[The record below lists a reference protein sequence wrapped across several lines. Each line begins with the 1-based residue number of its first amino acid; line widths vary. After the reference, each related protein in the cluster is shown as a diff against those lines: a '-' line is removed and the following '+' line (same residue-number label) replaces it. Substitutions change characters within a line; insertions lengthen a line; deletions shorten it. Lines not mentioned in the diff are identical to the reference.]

1 MINVR
6 DLVKEYKVRK
16 KAGGFKG
23 LFAPGF
29 DIIRAV
35 DGITFDVAEGE
46 LVGFI
51 GPNGAGKST
60 TVKILTA
67 IMTPTEGEVIINGEN
82 PNANR
87 KSYVKSIGAM
97 FGQKTQLWWDLP
109 LEDSYLLLKD
119 MFDVDDTTYKQNTE
133 LFSDVL
139 EIDKFMHQPVRQLSL
154 GQRVRGDLAAVLLHN
169 PRVVFLD
176 EPTLGLDF
184 VVKKKIREFLRE
196 VNRLHNTTVMLT
208 SHDIADIESVC
219 ARVIIINNGK
229 IAYTGTLD
237 RLRGSYGK
245 TRKLDIT
252 FAGEYEDFEMVG
264 AKLISSDGNK
274 KLYSF
279 TGDISPSHL
288 INEAN
293 RMHEIANIAIIEPD
307 IEDIISEIYR
317 SEAGEAR

>member
-1 MINVR
+1 MMISVK

-23 LFAPGF
+23 LFAPGHNV
-29 DIIRAV
+29 IRAV

-46 LVGFI
+46 LMGFI

-67 IMTPTEGEVIINGEN
+67 IMTPTKGEVIINGEN

-87 KSYVKSIGAM
+87 KSYVKGIGAM

-119 MFDVDDTTYKQNTE
+119 MFDVDDVTYKRNME

-139 EIDKFMHQPVRQLSL
+139 ELDKFMHQPVRQLSL

-169 PRVVFLD
+169 PKVVFLD

-184 VVKKKIREFLRE
+184 VVKKKIRIFLRE
-196 VNRLHNTTVMLT
+196 VNMLHNTTVMLT

-219 ARVIIINNGK
+219 KRVIIINSGK
-229 IAYTGTLD
+229 AMIAPRISIS
-237 RLRGSYGK
+237 RLN
-245 TRKLDIT
+245 T
-252 FAGEYEDFEMVG
+252 F
-264 AKLISSDGNK
+264 
-274 KLYSF
+274 LYSIF
-279 TGDISPSHL
+279 PP
-288 INEAN
+288 
-293 RMHEIANIAIIEPD
+293 R
-307 IEDIISEIYR
+307 
-317 SEAGEAR
+317 